1 MPPQGI
7 AVRTTMPALSV
18 KRISAAEPN
27 DSLTRKR
34 VPPPKCVAGLL
45 LLDSSLNPISL
56 NAEAI
61 QILGYPDDPASVRS
75 SELLLAGKV
84 RTKLI
89 SQQPSG
95 ELPFVTE
102 FRSGRRHYLCR
113 TFLLL
118 SPAKFPSLPSIAV
131 LLERGPSGFV
141 SLSQVSQRFNFTQR
155 EREVLE
161 YLLQGLNSK
170 AIANRMNISPN
181 TVKAFLRLIMIKTGV
196 SSRSAVVGKIVMTQV

>member
-18 KRISAAEPN
+18 KSISAPGTN
-27 DSLTRKR
+27 DLLTRKR
-34 VPPPKCVAGLL
+34 VPPPKSAAGFL

-75 SELLLAGKV
+75 SELLITGKI
-84 RTKLI
+84 RTSLL
-89 SQQPSG
+89 SQQASS
-95 ELPFVTE
+95 ESPFVTE
-102 FRSGRRHYLCR
+102 FRSGRRHYFCR
-113 TFLLL
+113 TFLIG
-118 SPAKFPSLPSIAV
+118 SHAKYPSHPSIAV

>member
-7 AVRTTMPALSV
+7 VVRTTMPALSV

-27 DSLTRKR
+27 DSVTRKR
-34 VPPPKCVAGLL
+34 VPPKSAAGFL

-113 TFLLL
+113 TF
-118 SPAKFPSLPSIAV
+118 P
-131 LLERGPSGFV
+131 
-141 SLSQVSQRFNFTQR
+141 
-155 EREVLE
+155 
-161 YLLQGLNSK
+161 
-170 AIANRMNISPN
+170 
-181 TVKAFLRLIMIKTGV
+181 LR
-196 SSRSAVVGKIVMTQV
+196 SH